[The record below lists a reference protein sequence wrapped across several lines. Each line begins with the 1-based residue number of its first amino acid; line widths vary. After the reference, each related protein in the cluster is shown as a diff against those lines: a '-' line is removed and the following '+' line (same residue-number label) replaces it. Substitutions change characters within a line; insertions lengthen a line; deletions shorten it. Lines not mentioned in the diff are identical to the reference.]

1 MKNSNIGIEKGGMS
15 TIDKLMPIA
24 IVLAVA
30 YSLYTVPL
38 NTALMGIGA
47 GAILYAVT
55 KSKYI
60 FLGVLL
66 IMIVMKNFTRVVT
79 AAVATAT
86 PTVTATPTLTTTV
99 TTTVPTFP
107 AEGFQARDPVN
118 VHTRIEN
125 VKGKAPLNPKVENIT
140 GVLES
145 PHILDNTPLQG
156 MPGEGLPGSSIPASA
171 RARVLIYPPSEE
183 TMPAPKESVRLDPK
197 TNPYLHTGQ
206 DRLAEEVSLAQKGTD
221 LYAQDSAT
229 LDGVAGGAGPAF

>member
-1 MKNSNIGIEKGGMS
+1 MS

-79 AAVATAT
+79 AAIAPAT
-86 PTVTATPTLTTTV
+86 PTVTDTSTVTTTV

-145 PHILDNTPLQG
+145 PHILDNTPLEG
-156 MPGEGLPGSSIPASA
+156 MPGDGLPGSSIPASA

-183 TMPAPKESVRLDPK
+183 TMPAPKESLRLDPK
-197 TNPYLHTGQ
+197 TNPYLQTGQ
-206 DRLAEEVSLAQKGTD
+206 DRLAEEVSMAQKGTD
-221 LYAQDSAT
+221 LYSEDSST
-229 LDGVAGGAGPAF
+229 LEGVAGGAGPAF

>member
-1 MKNSNIGIEKGGMS
+1 MS

-30 YSLYTVPL
+30 YSLYAVPL

-79 AAVATAT
+79 AATATAPVTATAT
-86 PTVTATPTLTTTV
+86 ATALD
-99 TTTVPTFP
+99 TVPTFP

-118 VHTRIEN
+118 VHTRIET

-156 MPGEGLPGSSIPASA
+156 MPGDGLPGSSIPASA

-197 TNPYLHTGQ
+197 TNPYLQTGQ
-206 DRLAEEVSLAQKGTD
+206 DRLAEEVSMAQKGTD
-221 LYAQDSAT
+221 LYAEDSAT

>member
-1 MKNSNIGIEKGGMS
+1 MS

-30 YSLYTVPL
+30 YSLYAVPL

-79 AAVATAT
+79 AATAT
-86 PTVTATPTLTTTV
+86 PTVTATV

-156 MPGEGLPGSSIPASA
+156 MPGDGLPGSSIPASA

-197 TNPYLHTGQ
+197 TNPYLQTGQ
-206 DRLAEEVSLAQKGTD
+206 DRLAEEVSMAQKGTD

>member
-1 MKNSNIGIEKGGMS
+1 MS

-79 AAVATAT
+79 AATAPATAT
-86 PTVTATPTLTTTV
+86 APSTASITA
-99 TTTVPTFP
+99 TVPTFP
-107 AEGFQARDPVN
+107 AEGFQARDPVD

-125 VKGKAPLNPKVENIT
+125 VKGNAPLKPKVENIT

-156 MPGEGLPGSSIPASA
+156 MPGDGLPGASIPASA

-206 DRLAEEVSLAQKGTD
+206 DRLAEEVSMAQKGTD
-221 LYAQDSAT
+221 LYAEDSAT

>member
-66 IMIVMKNFTRVVT
+66 IMIVLKDFTRVVT
-79 AAVATAT
+79 ASTAPVAA
-86 PTVTATPTLTTTV
+86 PVAAPI
-99 TTTVPTFP
+99 
-107 AEGFQARDPVN
+107 EGFQARDPVN

-125 VKGKAPLNPKVENIT
+125 VKGKAPLAPKVEQIT

-145 PHILDNTPLQG
+145 PDILDNTPLQG
-156 MPGEGLPGSSIPASA
+156 MPGDGLPGSSIPASA

-197 TNPYLHTGQ
+197 TNPYLQTGQ
-206 DRLAEEVSLAQKGTD
+206 DRLAEEVSMAQKGTD

>member
-1 MKNSNIGIEKGGMS
+1 MS

-79 AAVATAT
+79 AATAPAT
-86 PTVTATPTLTTTV
+86 PTVTTTV

-118 VHTRIEN
+118 VHTRIET

-156 MPGEGLPGSSIPASA
+156 MPGDGLPGSSIPASA

-197 TNPYLHTGQ
+197 TNPYLQTGQ
-206 DRLAEEVSLAQKGTD
+206 DRLAEEVSMAQKGTD
-221 LYAQDSAT
+221 LYAEDSAT

>member
-15 TIDKLMPIA
+15 TIDKLMPIV
-24 IVLAVA
+24 IVLAAA

-66 IMIVMKNFTRVVT
+66 IMIIMKHFTRVVT
-79 AAVATAT
+79 TA
-86 PTVTATPTLTTTV
+86 PAPTLITTDTD
-99 TTTVPTFP
+99 TDTDTVPTFP

-125 VKGKAPLNPKVENIT
+125 VKGKAPLAPKVENIT

-145 PHILDNTPLQG
+145 PHILDNTPLEG
-156 MPGEGLPGSSIPASA
+156 MPGDGLPGSSIPASA

-183 TMPAPKESVRLDPK
+183 TMPAPKESLRLDPK
-197 TNPYLHTGQ
+197 TNPYLQTGQ
-206 DRLAEEVSLAQKGTD
+206 DRLAEEVSMAQKGTD
-221 LYAQDSAT
+221 LYSEDSST
-229 LDGVAGGAGPAF
+229 LEGVAGGAGPAF

>member
-1 MKNSNIGIEKGGMS
+1 MS

-24 IVLAVA
+24 IVIAVG

-66 IMIVMKNFTRVVT
+66 IMIVLKNFTHTVT
-79 AAVATAT
+79 VLAAPATAID
-86 PTVTATPTLTTTV
+86 PV
-99 TTTVPTFP
+99 
-107 AEGFQARDPVN
+107 EGFQARDPVN
-118 VHTRIEN
+118 VHTRIET
-125 VKGKAPLNPKVENIT
+125 VKVKAPKVENIT

-145 PHILDNTPLQG
+145 AHILDNSPLQG
-156 MPGEGLPGSSIPASA
+156 MPEDGLPGASIPASA
-171 RARVLIYPPSEE
+171 KARVLIYPPSEE
-183 TMPAPKESVRLDPK
+183 TMPAPNESVRLDPK

-206 DRLAEEVSLAQKGTD
+206 DRLAEEVSLAEKGTD
-221 LYAQDSAT
+221 LYADDSST

>member
-1 MKNSNIGIEKGGMS
+1 VKNSNIGIEKGGMS
-15 TIDKLMPIA
+15 TIDKLMPIV
-24 IVLAVA
+24 IVLAAA

-66 IMIVMKNFTRVVT
+66 IMIVMKNFTRAVT
-79 AAVATAT
+79 VATAPA
-86 PTVTATPTLTTTV
+86 PTAPATAA
-99 TTTVPTFP
+99 TVPTFP

-156 MPGEGLPGSSIPASA
+156 MPGDGLPGASIPASA

-183 TMPAPKESVRLDPK
+183 TMPAPKESLRLDPK
-197 TNPYLHTGQ
+197 TNPYLQTGQ
-206 DRLAEEVSLAQKGTD
+206 DRLAEEVSMAQKGTD
-221 LYAQDSAT
+221 LYSEDSST
-229 LDGVAGGAGPAF
+229 LEGVAGGAGPAF

>member
-1 MKNSNIGIEKGGMS
+1 MS

-24 IVLAVA
+24 IVLAAA

-38 NTALMGIGA
+38 NMALMGIGA

-66 IMIVMKNFTRVVT
+66 ILIVLKNFTRAVTIATAPATAPAT
-79 AAVATAT
+79 AATAD
-86 PTVTATPTLTTTV
+86 
-99 TTTVPTFP
+99 TVPTFP

-125 VKGKAPLNPKVENIT
+125 VKGKAPLAPKVENIT

-145 PHILDNTPLQG
+145 ADILDNSPLQG
-156 MPGEGLPGSSIPASA
+156 MPTDGLPAASIPASA

-221 LYAQDSAT
+221 LYAEDSAT
-229 LDGVAGGAGPAF
+229 LDGVAAGAGPAF

>member
-1 MKNSNIGIEKGGMS
+1 MS

-24 IVLAVA
+24 IVLAAA

-38 NTALMGIGA
+38 NMALMGIGA

-66 IMIVMKNFTRVVT
+66 IVIVMKNFTRAVT
-79 AAVATAT
+79 VAAAPA
-86 PTVTATPTLTTTV
+86 TLTGS
-99 TTTVPTFP
+99 VPV
-107 AEGFQARDPVN
+107 EGFQARDPVN
-118 VHTRIEN
+118 VHTRIET
-125 VKGKAPLNPKVENIT
+125 VKGKAPLAPKVENIT

-145 PHILDNTPLQG
+145 AHILDNTPLKA
-156 MPGEGLPGSSIPASA
+156 MPTDGLPGASIPASA
-171 RARVLIYPPSEE
+171 KARVLIYPPSEE

-206 DRLAEEVSLAQKGTD
+206 DRLAEEASLAEKGTD
-221 LYAQDSAT
+221 LYAEDSAT
-229 LDGVAGGAGPAF
+229 LEGVAGGAGLAF

>member
-30 YSLYTVPL
+30 YSLYTIPL

-47 GAILYAVT
+47 GAILYALT

-66 IMIVMKNFTRVVT
+66 IMIVLKNFTRVVT
-79 AAVATAT
+79 AATAPLVVASSESVAT
-86 PTVTATPTLTTTV
+86 
-99 TTTVPTFP
+99 VPV
-107 AEGFQARDPVN
+107 EGFQPRDPVN
-118 VHTRIEN
+118 VHTRIET
-125 VKGKAPLNPKVENIT
+125 VKVKAPKVENIT

-145 PHILDNTPLQG
+145 AHILDNSPLQA
-156 MPGEGLPGSSIPASA
+156 MPTDGLPGASIPASA
-171 RARVLIYPPSEE
+171 KARVLIYPPSEE

-221 LYAQDSAT
+221 LYAEDSAT

>member
-1 MKNSNIGIEKGGMS
+1 VKNSNIGIEKGGMS

-66 IMIVMKNFTRVVT
+66 IMIVMKNFTRMVT
-79 AAVATAT
+79 SATAPAPAPAT
-86 PTVTATPTLTTTV
+86 PTVTTTV

-156 MPGEGLPGSSIPASA
+156 MPGDGLPGSSIPASA

-197 TNPYLHTGQ
+197 TNPYLQTGQ
-206 DRLAEEVSLAQKGTD
+206 DRLAEEVSMAQKGTD
-221 LYAQDSAT
+221 LYAEDSAT

>member
-1 MKNSNIGIEKGGMS
+1 MS

-66 IMIVMKNFTRVVT
+66 IMIVLKNFTRVVT
-79 AAVATAT
+79 AATA
-86 PTVTATPTLTTTV
+86 PTTV
-99 TTTVPTFP
+99 TFAAADSV
-107 AEGFQARDPVN
+107 AVEGFQARDPVN
-118 VHTRIEN
+118 VHTRIES
-125 VKGKAPLNPKVENIT
+125 VKVKAPKVENIT

-145 PHILDNTPLQG
+145 AHILDNTPLQG
-156 MPGEGLPGSSIPASA
+156 MPGDGLPRASIPASA
-171 RARVLIYPPSEE
+171 KARVLIYPPSEE
-183 TMPAPKESVRLDPK
+183 TMPAPKESVRIDPK

-221 LYAQDSAT
+221 LYAEDSAT

>member
-1 MKNSNIGIEKGGMS
+1 MS

>member
-1 MKNSNIGIEKGGMS
+1 MS

-79 AAVATAT
+79 AATA
-86 PTVTATPTLTTTV
+86 PTAPAAP
-99 TTTVPTFP
+99 VPVP
-107 AEGFQARDPVN
+107 VPVPIEGFQARDPVD

-125 VKGKAPLNPKVENIT
+125 VKGNAPLKPKVENIT

-156 MPGEGLPGSSIPASA
+156 MPGDGLPGASIPASA

-206 DRLAEEVSLAQKGTD
+206 DRLAEEVSMAQKGTD
-221 LYAQDSAT
+221 LYAEDSAT

>member
-1 MKNSNIGIEKGGMS
+1 MS

-24 IVLAVA
+24 IVLAA
-30 YSLYTVPL
+30 GYSLYTISL
-38 NTALMGIGA
+38 NVALMGIGA

-55 KSKYI
+55 NSKYI

-66 IMIVMKNFTRVVT
+66 IMIVMKNFTRAVT
-79 AAVATAT
+79 VAAAPA
-86 PTVTATPTLTTTV
+86 
-99 TTTVPTFP
+99 TVPATVP
-107 AEGFQARDPVN
+107 VEGFQARDPVS
-118 VHTRIEN
+118 VHTRIET
-125 VKGKAPLNPKVENIT
+125 VKSKAPKVENIT

-145 PHILDNTPLQG
+145 AHILDNSPLQA
-156 MPGEGLPGSSIPASA
+156 MPTDGLPGASIPASA
-171 RARVLIYPPSEE
+171 KARVLIYPPSEE

-221 LYAQDSAT
+221 LYAEDSAT

>member
-1 MKNSNIGIEKGGMS
+1 MS

-24 IVLAVA
+24 IVLAAA

-66 IMIVMKNFTRVVT
+66 IVIVMKNFTRAVT
-79 AAVATAT
+79 VATA
-86 PTVTATPTLTTTV
+86 PATAPATAATAD
-99 TTTVPTFP
+99 TVPTFP

-125 VKGKAPLNPKVENIT
+125 VKGKAPLAPKVENIT

-145 PHILDNTPLQG
+145 AHILDNSPLEG
-156 MPGEGLPGSSIPASA
+156 MPTDGLPAASIPASA

-183 TMPAPKESVRLDPK
+183 TMPAPKESARLDPK

-221 LYAQDSAT
+221 LYAEDSAT
-229 LDGVAGGAGPAF
+229 LDGVAAGAGPAF